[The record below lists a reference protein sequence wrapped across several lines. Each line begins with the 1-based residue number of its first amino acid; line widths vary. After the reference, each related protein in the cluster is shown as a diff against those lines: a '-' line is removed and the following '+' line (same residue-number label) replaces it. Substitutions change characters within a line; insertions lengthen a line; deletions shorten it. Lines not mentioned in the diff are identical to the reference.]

1 MKRLTPVQDLC
12 QVQGVSSVAT
22 RCRCTSHRSINN
34 NTTSLNNMNAIITYK
49 EISDFIEKEFKIRPK
64 FTTVDDKT
72 FEVSYKPGVF
82 MPTISVKF
90 HIEAMRKDIVCLSY
104 ECGTPASLMIAGVVA
119 YLEERIPSGIEV
131 NTTDK
136 RVNIY
141 PQRFKQVEKTLEY
154 VALSNITF
162 EENSVNVGLS
172 MV

>member
-1 MKRLTPVQDLC
+1 MNVIIRYNELSEL
-12 QVQGVSSVAT
+12 
-22 RCRCTSHRSINN
+22 INH
-34 NTTSLNNMNAIITYK
+34 MVGIHP
-49 EISDFIEKEFKIRPK
+49 E
-64 FTTVDDKT
+64 FTTVDEKT
-72 FEVSYKPGVF
+72 LEVSYKPGVF

-119 YLEERIPSGIEV
+119 YFEEKIPSGIEV

-141 PQRFKQVEKTLEY
+141 LQRFKQIEKALEY
-154 VALSNITF
+154 VALYNITF
-162 EENSVNVGLS
+162 EENSVNAVLT

>member
-1 MKRLTPVQDLC
+1 MNVIIRYNELSEL
-12 QVQGVSSVAT
+12 
-22 RCRCTSHRSINN
+22 INHMVGIH
-34 NTTSLNNMNAIITYK
+34 L
-49 EISDFIEKEFKIRPK
+49 E
-64 FTTVDDKT
+64 FTTVDEKT
-72 FEVSYKPGVF
+72 LEVSYKPGVF

-119 YLEERIPSGIEV
+119 YLEEKIPSGIEV

-141 PQRFKQVEKTLEY
+141 LQRFKQIEKALEY
-154 VALSNITF
+154 VALYNITF
-162 EENSVNVGLS
+162 EENSVNAVLT

>member
-1 MKRLTPVQDLC
+1 VWLHNV
-12 QVQGVSSVAT
+12 VAQAT
-22 RCRCTSHRSINN
+22 EVLKTIATN
-34 NTTSLNNMNAIITYK
+34 LNNMNAVITCK

-64 FTTVDDKT
+64 FTTVEEKT

-82 MPTISVKF
+82 MPAISVKF

-104 ECGTPASLMIAGVVA
+104 ECGTPASLMIAGVVEDH
-119 YLEERIPSGIEV
+119 EEKIPSGIEV

-141 PQRFKQVEKTLEY
+141 PQLFKQIENVLEHI
-154 VALSNITF
+154 ALSNIIF
-162 EENSVNVGLS
+162 ENNSANVELT